1 MFNYEPRERDILKHP
16 VVGVGARLHPPLNLL
31 YGIKDVP
38 SEAGRLR
45 AEPISFRRPRRA
57 KLTPVLCR
65 FLHSPSPPLLRRPPS
80 DRVPDDDGNGIG
92 LRKGC
97 RIELIK
103 TAARPPVAGFVGIL
117 LDAFYDRRVVSHRSI
132 N

>member
-1 MFNYEPRERDILKHP
+1 MFNYELRECDILEHL
-16 VVGVGARLHPPLNLL
+16 VGVGARLHPPLNLL

-57 KLTPVLCR
+57 ELTLFAPLSSS
-65 FLHSPSPPLLRRPPS
+65 LPPLS
-80 DRVPDDDGNGIG
+80 DDGNGIG

-97 RIELIK
+97 KIELIK
-103 TAARPPVAGFVGIL
+103 AAARPPVAGFVGDTSRCVFTI
-117 LDAFYDRRVVSHRSI
+117 VVSIDKLNARDI
-132 N
+132 LVRRGEG

>member
-1 MFNYEPRERDILKHP
+1 MFKTTEPGERDILKHP
-16 VVGVGARLHPPLNLL
+16 VGVGARLHPPLNLL

-57 KLTPVLCR
+57 ELTPA
-65 FLHSPSPPLLRRPPS
+65 PPS
-80 DRVPDDDGNGIG
+80 TGPTVLPTTMEMASGHG
-92 LRKGC
+92 

-103 TAARPPVAGFVGIL
+103 TAARPPVAGFLEIL

>member
-1 MFNYEPRERDILKHP
+1 MFNYGAMERDILRHL
-16 VVGVGARLHPPLNLL
+16 VGVGARLHPPLNLL

-57 KLTPVLCR
+57 ELTPVPR
-65 FLHSPSPPLLRRPPS
+65 SPSR
-80 DRVPDDDGNGIG
+80 DRAADDDGNGIG
-92 LRKGC
+92 
-97 RIELIK
+97 
-103 TAARPPVAGFVGIL
+103 AAG
-117 LDAFYDRRVVSHRSI
+117 S

>member
-1 MFNYEPRERDILKHP
+1 MFNYEAMERDILRHL
-16 VVGVGARLHPPLNLL
+16 VGVGARLHPPLNLL

-57 KLTPVLCR
+57 ELT
-65 FLHSPSPPLLRRPPS
+65 LHPLQSIEGPCSRR
-80 DRVPDDDGNGIG
+80 RWKWH
-92 LRKGC
+92 R
-97 RIELIK
+97 
-103 TAARPPVAGFVGIL
+103 AAG
-117 LDAFYDRRVVSHRSI
+117 S